1 MQQLW
6 RVFGD
11 LVPAMLVL
19 VPLATLAAWGLATW
33 RGHRMPRRAA
43 WRLSLLD
50 VGVVLA
56 VLPVLYLV
64 AVPIY
69 GLDRSMSSLAPG
81 AEMSKVFQGG
91 TSGMSA
97 VAQVAGNLILF
108 LPLGALVP
116 LRVRRLCSVAKVLL
130 AAMLLSVA
138 VETAQWVLQVGRV
151 SATDD
156 VILNTV
162 GAVVGAW
169 ITRRW
174 WRQPTPAIDWQP
186 EAQISPATR

>member
-19 VPLATLAAWGLATW
+19 VPLAALAAWGLASW
-33 RGHRMPRRAA
+33 RGNRMPRRGA

-50 VGVVLA
+50 VGVALA
-56 VLPVLYLV
+56 ALPVLYLV
-64 AVPIY
+64 AIPIY
-69 GLDRSMSSLAPG
+69 GLDRSMSSMTPG
-81 AEMSKVFQGG
+81 AEISKIFQSG

-108 LPLGALVP
+108 LPLEALLP
-116 LRVRRLCSVAKVLL
+116 LRVRWLRSIARVLL
-130 AAMLLSVA
+130 TAMLLSVA
-138 VETAQWVLQVGRV
+138 VEIAQWVLQVGRV

-156 VILNTV
+156 VILNTL
-162 GAVVGAW
+162 GAVLGAW
-169 ITRRW
+169 ISRKW
-174 WRQPTPAIDWQP
+174 WRQPTPAIDRQR
-186 EAQISPATR
+186 EARISPAAR